1 MIVGREA
8 VTSHMTTEAFW
19 NAQQPKE
26 LFWIDGATHV
36 ALYDKDEY
44 VTAAIAKLTDF
55 FRTHLTRTTWDRTRM
70 TVA

>member
-1 MIVGREA
+1 MA
-8 VTSHMTTEAFW
+8 TDAFE

-44 VTAAIAKLTDF
+44 VTPAIAKLTEF
-55 FRTHLTRTTWDRTRM
+55 FRTHLTRTTGDRTRM